1 MKIPEHLED
10 VAARTRVLK
19 DRLLIMP
26 LLYQNPVLWTPQIAL
41 QKGLI
46 VAVGSGRRRRRKVRF
61 DQMEGH
67 LNTQRSFYFEDGEE
81 TGVTRPMRVRVGQV
95 VEFSPRN
102 YTEVDFDRIG
112 FPGAGKLLVVWEN
125 AVMSIDPK
133 ESQSEA
139 LMWKQSAGY
148 DRNGNF
154 MSGAENFA

>member
-1 MKIPEHLED
+1 VKIPAHLED
-10 VAARTRVLK
+10 VAARAHVLR
-19 DRLLIMP
+19 DRILVMP
-26 LLYQNPVLWTPQIAL
+26 LEYKSTALWTPHIPL

-46 VAVGSGRRRRRKVRF
+46 IAVGYGRRRRRKVRF

-67 LNTQRSFYFEDGEE
+67 LNTQRSFFFEDGDE
-81 TGVTRPMRVRVGQV
+81 TGAVRPMRVKVGQV

-102 YTEVDFDRIG
+102 FTEVDFDRVG

>member
-1 MKIPEHLED
+1 MKIPAHLDE
-10 VAARTRVLK
+10 VVRRAHVMR
-19 DRLLIMP
+19 DRILVMP
-26 LLYQNPVLWTPQIAL
+26 LEYKNTVLWTPQIQL

-46 VAVGSGRRRRRKVRF
+46 IAVGYGRRRRRKVRF

-81 TGVTRPMRVRVGQV
+81 TGVIRPMRVKVGQV

-102 YTEVDFDRIG
+102 FTEVDFDRYG
-112 FPGAGKLLVVWEN
+112 FPGAGKLLFVWEN

-148 DRNGNF
+148 DRDGNF